1 MAGGRRADNKKRRV
15 AIAVTL
21 IAIVVVLVIALLTVY
36 FVRPQ
41 LYDALRDLLSG
52 KGDGS
57 GNQGNDGS
65 SQNDGSGNQ
74 GDGSGDGLT
83 PGLSDGTLHMTV
95 VDVGQGDC
103 IFTVLPDGKTML
115 MDAGTELGKASREDD
130 IKQVIDGFGIKAID
144 YLFITHSDYDHIR
157 YLGALLA
164 KYEFKKIYMPR
175 VARDMSA
182 TWTKTLEAIESETY
196 TDGDA
201 KVPAER
207 IYNIGAYTVEGE
219 AWRMR
224 CFSYSEE
231 DYPSVK
237 KSSAAH
243 IKNAVSPICLL
254 EYAGRT
260 IVLTGDS
267 NERNEPYLLGKGYFD
282 DIDADVLKVAHH
294 GSRTSTCDEFL
305 DAVDCEYAVIS
316 YGDNDYG
323 HPTPELMGRL
333 DGYTDVKPDGD
344 YDGFKYVYET
354 AKDGN
359 VNIYVDGDGTLRVDC
374 EIGDGKDFSE
384 AYASVA
390 IVSVTGDGAHITVS
404 GMRRRSVADA
414 A

>member
-1 MAGGRRADNKKRRV
+1 MAGRRRVDNKKRRV

-41 LYDALRDLLSG
+41 LFDALRDLLGG

-83 PGLSDGTLHMTV
+83 PGLSDGTLNMTV

-182 TWTKTLEAIESETY
+182 TWTKTVEAIESETY

-231 DYPSVK
+231 DYQ
-237 KSSAAH
+237 
-243 IKNAVSPICLL
+243 I
-254 EYAGRT
+254 GRA
-260 IVLTGDS
+260 S
-267 NERNEPYLLGKGYFD
+267 CRER
-282 DIDADVLKVAHH
+282 V
-294 GSRTSTCDEFL
+294 
-305 DAVDCEYAVIS
+305 
-316 YGDNDYG
+316 
-323 HPTPELMGRL
+323 
-333 DGYTDVKPDGD
+333 
-344 YDGFKYVYET
+344 
-354 AKDGN
+354 
-359 VNIYVDGDGTLRVDC
+359 
-374 EIGDGKDFSE
+374 
-384 AYASVA
+384 
-390 IVSVTGDGAHITVS
+390 
-404 GMRRRSVADA
+404 
-414 A
+414 